1 MPKHAREAASGRF
14 YVCKRYK
21 YFSKLTPSFTG
32 TCSSTESINDF
43 SRKEL
48 NLEIIPNW
56 YYLNLYTVETKI
68 VYAEDQGSGTNIIPA
83 TSQEIKAGDLWVGL
97 SDSQWKETL

>member
-1 MPKHAREAASGRF
+1 MYAIEAASGRF

-43 SRKEL
+43 SRKEPAVCIISVR
-48 NLEIIPNW
+48 EISLASPPVMQEAKRDMPKENVKSH
-56 YYLNLYTVETKI
+56 L
-68 VYAEDQGSGTNIIPA
+68 AEDFQSYELRHL
-83 TSQEIKAGDLWVGL
+83 Q
-97 SDSQWKETL
+97 